1 MGVGPLYAIPR
12 VLQKTGLKI
21 EDIDLFEINEA
32 FASQAAYCVDQLG
45 IDPAKLNVKGG
56 AIAIGHPY
64 ACTGSRM
71 IATLLPE
78 MKRRKSRFAVLSMC
92 IGTGMGAAAVIENL
106 QF

>member
-1 MGVGPLYAIPR
+1 M
-12 VLQKTGLKI
+12 
-21 EDIDLFEINEA
+21 
-32 FASQAAYCVDQLG
+32 
-45 IDPAKLNVKGG
+45 KGG

-64 ACTGSRM
+64 ACTGTRM
-71 IATLLPE
+71 IATILPE